1 MLKRKRIQII
11 CDELNKNGV
20 ISIDDLAKQ
29 LEISPSTIRRDIHEL
44 EENHMV
50 RRIRGGAIP
59 VAANTPHELPFSM
72 RTDIFKE
79 EKARIA
85 EAAKQYIHENDTL
98 IVGSGTT
105 TLAFAKT
112 LSDISPLYVATS
124 DLMSALELSTFPN
137 VELTVL
143 GGALRHFHH
152 SITGYFAEQ
161 MLNQIHADTAF
172 VGIDAIDFNLGL
184 MNFSTED
191 VAVNKLILKAATQKV
206 ILCDHS
212 KFDAIAFANVCSLD
226 QIDVLITGKE
236 TDTIYLDRLREMGV
250 KTIVA

>member
-1 MLKRKRIQII
+1 MQKRKRMQII
-11 CDELNKNGV
+11 REELDKNGI

-29 LEISPSTIRRDIHEL
+29 LEISASTIRRDIAEL
-44 EENHMV
+44 EENHVV

-59 VAANTPHELPFSM
+59 VANKTSHELPFST

-85 EAAKQYIHENDTL
+85 EAAKQFVHENNTL
-98 IVGSGTT
+98 ILGAGTT

-112 LSDISPLYVATS
+112 LSDLKPLYVATS
-124 DLMSALELSTFPN
+124 DLMSALELSTFSN
-137 VELTVL
+137 IELTVL
-143 GGALRHFHH
+143 GGALRHYHH

-161 MLNQIHADTAF
+161 MLSQIHADTAF
-172 VGIDAIDFNLGL
+172 MGVDAIDFNLGL

-191 VAVNKLILKAATQKV
+191 VAVNKLIIKAATQTV

-212 KFDAIAFANVCSLD
+212 KFDSIAFANICGLER
-226 QIDVLITGKE
+226 IDVLITGRE
-236 TDTIYLDRLREMGV
+236 ANPVYLDRLQELGV
-250 KTIVA
+250 KTLVV